1 MTKFNARQLA
11 GFLVPSIVGIM
22 LFMIPIQ
29 VNGSWTVAVKVLAD
43 VIGNAL
49 GDFLPFLCVIIVT
62 ISAVLGLA
70 SLAKPSFITSYP
82 IIDSTFTA
90 TPIWAIIRCIGA
102 VFVWLTFLGVGAED
116 EGGVL
121 YMITGP
127 DAGGFVLNDLLTTLV
142 VLFLF

>member
-1 MTKFNARQLA
+1 MRKLDAKQLA

-49 GDFLPFLCVIIVT
+49 GDSLPFLCVIIVT
-62 ISAVLGLA
+62 VSAVLGLV

-82 IIDSTFTA
+82 IVDSTFSS

-102 VFVWLTFLGVGAED
+102 VFAWLTFLGVGTED
-116 EGGVL
+116 EGACS
-121 YMITGP
+121 IWSQ
-127 DAGGFVLNDLLTTLV
+127 ALTQAASCSTTC
-142 VLFLF
+142 